1 MKDEHENTTADFI
14 TPEKETYFSRLRY
27 QPKALEYIL
36 QGITE
41 EQMRRRPEPSKW
53 SMFEN
58 LAHLARYQEVFE
70 ERINRIIEED
80 GIKFGRYNA
89 EHDQDFSKLC
99 LKPVSDVIA
108 SFNTKRSQ
116 LIAKLESMADN
127 ELKRAGIH
135 PIYGRININGWIEFF
150 LLHEAH
156 HFNTIFKL
164 TGPYRK

>member
-1 MKDEHENTTADFI
+1 MKEEQLNTATDFI
-14 TPEKETYFSRLRY
+14 TQDKETYLSRLRN
-27 QPKALEYIL
+27 QHKALEYIL
-36 QGITE
+36 NGISE

-70 ERINRIIEED
+70 ERMDRIMEED
-80 GIKFGRYNA
+80 GVKFGRYNA
-89 EHDQDFSKLC
+89 EHDHDFEKLC
-99 LKPVSDVIA
+99 LKPLSEVIA
-108 SFNTKRSQ
+108 LFNTKRAQ
-116 LIAKLESMADN
+116 LIAKLGSMQES
-127 ELKRAGIH
+127 ELRRTGVH
-135 PIYGRININGWIEFF
+135 PLYGKININGWIEFM